1 MLIKY
6 TPEKNPLGKPEL
18 YYMGRIRLARG
29 VNNAPDAIKDH
40 PSYEMLVKLG
50 AIEEVKVESKP
61 LEEEEKPKATRK
73 PKDPETLRIV

>member
-29 VNNAPDAIKDH
+29 VNNVSDAIKSH

-50 AIEEVKVESKP
+50 AIEEVKVEPKP
-61 LEEEEKPKATRK
+61 LEEEDKPKPGRK
-73 PKDPETLRIV
+73 PKEPESLRIV

>member
-6 TPEKNPLGKPEL
+6 TPEKNPLGKPEI

-40 PSYEMLVKLG
+40 PSYEMLVTLG
-50 AIEEVKVESKP
+50 AIEEVQSKP
-61 LEEEEKPKATRK
+61 IEEEEKPKATRK
-73 PKDPETLRIV
+73 PKETESLRIV

>member
-29 VNNAPDAIKDH
+29 VNNVSDAIKDH
-40 PSYEMLVKLG
+40 PSYEMLVKSG
-50 AIEEVKVESKP
+50 AILEVENKP

-73 PKDPETLRIV
+73 PKDPESLRIV

>member
-6 TPEKNPLGKPEL
+6 TPEKNHLGKPEL

-40 PSYEMLVKLG
+40 PSYEMLVKSG
-50 AIEEVKVESKP
+50 AIEEVKSSP
-61 LEEEEKPKATRK
+61 IEEEEKPKVARK
-73 PKDPETLRIV
+73 LKDPVNTNTIL